1 MQTGQATKP
10 KRDMDSTKE
19 VNLSPTQI
27 KLLEMGED
35 DVRNGRIISEKELER
50 KDADLFS

>member
-1 MQTGQATKP
+1 MQTVQATKP
-10 KRDMDSTKE
+10 KRDTDSTKA

-27 KLLEMGED
+27 KLLEIGCD

-50 KDADLFS
+50 KDANLFT